1 MLINKYNFYTDGLN
15 LPENCPVC
23 GGDLEVQE
31 NGQVKCINPMCTQKT
46 AHKIEKCIDKLGVKG
61 AGPAFYEKA
70 SKDCK
75 SGLFGFL
82 AMVVANSESDF
93 NKWAGGI
100 NGVKVLNK
108 LQKALEKP
116 ISVEKYISLL
126 DIEGVGEGQIE
137 KITKAFPN
145 LTLDDFIN
153 PKSPADFIC
162 EGIKDAL
169 AEKIFQGLKDNKDEL
184 ENCKDF
190 FKIADSKSQ
199 ITTSVEKSQ
208 KLTGLSFCFT
218 GKAEAIGSR
227 KLCESLVLEN
237 GGAVSVVKKGLSY
250 LVTDDTDSGSS
261 KNKKAK
267 ELGIPVITSF
277 EFKQMIEN

>member
-1 MLINKYNFYTDGLN
+1 MIVNKFSYDLTGLN
-15 LPENCPVC
+15 LPESCPVC
-23 GGDLEVQE
+23 GGNLEVQE

-162 EGIKDAL
+162 EGIKDTL

-190 FKIADSKSQ
+190 FKINQKKEPAK
-199 ITTSVEKSQ
+199 TGG

-218 GKAEAIGSR
+218 GAMEYKRSD
-227 KLCESLVLEN
+227 LEKMVVDN
-237 GGAVSVVKKGLSY
+237 GGEIASVSGKLSY
-250 LVTDDTDSGSS
+250 LVQADPNSTSS
-261 KNKKAK
+261 KSVKAK
-267 ELGIPVITSF
+267 KLGVKIITPNQF
-277 EFKQMIEN
+277 LEMLQ